1 MTTFIFHFT
10 HFQYPQHEEANKY
23 NKHKPHSHTQ
33 PPLHHC
39 DSAHTYTVFYSI
51 LEEPTIAT
59 SATTQHLVLNR
70 KPFAES
76 LKSSSEMSL
85 VHPQVR
91 EFFENWHRP
100 AFSKWNMPRF
110 FFFWKVTCQEY
121 IVIIN
126 NLDFVQL
133 AKLFEVGEPVPFRC
147 LPVSWSLMY
156 KVSSTR
162 FAVSLGRSLVF
173 LSFRY
178 KERWFPSQDGY
189 IMIFLQNRKHRTILE
204 FLESRN

>member
-1 MTTFIFHFT
+1 MTLEETASKLFVKKKKKTLTSKLSSMLMATFICHFT
-10 HFQYPQHEEANKY
+10 HLQYPQHEEANKY

-39 DSAHTYTVFYSI
+39 DSAHTNTVFYSI

-59 SATTQHLVLNR
+59 SATTQHLVLTR

-100 AFSKWNMPRF
+100 AFSK
-110 FFFWKVTCQEY
+110 
-121 IVIIN
+121 
-126 NLDFVQL
+126 
-133 AKLFEVGEPVPFRC
+133 
-147 LPVSWSLMY
+147 
-156 KVSSTR
+156 
-162 FAVSLGRSLVF
+162 
-173 LSFRY
+173 
-178 KERWFPSQDGY
+178 
-189 IMIFLQNRKHRTILE
+189 
-204 FLESRN
+204 

>member
-1 MTTFIFHFT
+1 MATFICHFT
-10 HFQYPQHEEANKY
+10 HFQYRQHEEANKY
-23 NKHKPHSHTQ
+23 NTHKPHSHTQ
-33 PPLHHC
+33 SPLHHC
-39 DSAHTYTVFYSI
+39 EFAIQLTYTLYSTPSWRNRRLRPQLQCSTWFWQDNHLPSLWNPPAKWTYSI
-51 LEEPTIAT
+51 P
-59 SATTQHLVLNR
+59 R
-70 KPFAES
+70 YDC
-76 LKSSSEMSL
+76 SSQTGTGLHFPNE
-85 VHPQVR
+85 
-91 EFFENWHRP
+91 
-100 AFSKWNMPRF
+100 
-110 FFFWKVTCQEY
+110 TCQEY

-147 LPVSWSLMY
+147 LSVSWSLMY